1 MQPKRPLLPELYALR
16 DQPEAGPICRP
27 WHGLVAKALRKL
39 ADTLFELSAARER
52 LRLIGGPGTDL
63 AVARPGGEIGVRF
76 RVADQFYDTFDTD
89 LTIQRLPQKAQR
101 RIWINEQFRGFS
113 ALEIGVKYKSS
124 LIDLLQQY
132 QTN

>member
-1 MQPKRPLLPELYALR
+1 MQPKGPLLPELYTLR
-16 DQPEAGPICRP
+16 DQAKAGPIWRP
-27 WHGLVAKALRKL
+27 RHGLVAKTLRKL
-39 ADTLFELSAARER
+39 AHTSFELGAARER
-52 LRLIGGPGTDL
+52 LRLIGCPGADL
-63 AVARPGGEIGVRF
+63 AVARPGGEIGVCL

-101 RIWINEQFRGFS
+101 RMGISEQFRGFS

-132 QTN
+132 QAN